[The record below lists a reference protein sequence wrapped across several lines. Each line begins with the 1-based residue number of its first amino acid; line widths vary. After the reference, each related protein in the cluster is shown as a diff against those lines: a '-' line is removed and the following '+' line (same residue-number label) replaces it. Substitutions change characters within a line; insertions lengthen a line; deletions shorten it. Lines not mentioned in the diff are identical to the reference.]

1 MSNRQI
7 LASIKKRCIALRIET
22 RELCQQSGVS
32 PVTLWRWDKNPKQM
46 TMAKVRTL
54 EDKLSELEQKAK
66 EGTV

>member
-22 RELCQQSGVS
+22 RELCALAGVS
-32 PVTLWRWDKNPKQM
+32 YVTLWRWGKNPGQM
-46 TMAKVRTL
+46 TMAKVRAL

-66 EGTV
+66 EGAV